1 MNYNWEKIGNRIK
14 AERKAHGMSMNELAE
29 EIGTTRQTISK
40 WEKGEGVEITLN
52 VLLSLCNVFDC
63 ELGYLLCEFECRTR
77 DEVDICKKT
86 GLSPEAV
93 QNLLKLCSTS
103 VPRRR
108 SEYDESAHNVEGQN
122 REYDVLCFVDDLL
135 RHANFLEHG
144 RAWVSLM
151 TFAQKYQEYKKGRLT
166 SEILNKK
173 MSVLFMKV
181 DARREQEAFFLQKYM
196 LDFVEELGNLYVES
210 KLNQLEKDELW
221 QKEQWERQEILDW
234 LEKVPRRAKENIDG

>member
-77 DEVDICKKT
+77 DEVDICEKT

-93 QNLLKLCSTS
+93 QNLLSLYKQRVPKVGRVFDDKLLCEWLE
-103 VPRRR
+103 
-108 SEYDESAHNVEGQN
+108 EYDSEEDKDD
-122 REYDVLCFVDDLL
+122 ELVDDLAPNHEYDILYYIEDVL
-135 RHANFLEHG
+135 RNATAE
-144 RAWVSLM
+144 RKSAWTPLTV
-151 TFAQKYQEYKKGRLT
+151 FAEKYRKYKQSRLRNDVYT
-166 SEILNKK
+166 ECTGAEN
-173 MSVLFMKV
+173 
-181 DARREQEAFFLQKYM
+181 DRETEQQEAFFLQKYM
-196 LDFVEELGNLYVES
+196 FDLVENMGDLYVREDS
-210 KLNQLEKDELW
+210 LET
-221 QKEQWERQEILDW
+221 WERKY
-234 LEKVPRRAKENIDG
+234 LERIFNKGRK